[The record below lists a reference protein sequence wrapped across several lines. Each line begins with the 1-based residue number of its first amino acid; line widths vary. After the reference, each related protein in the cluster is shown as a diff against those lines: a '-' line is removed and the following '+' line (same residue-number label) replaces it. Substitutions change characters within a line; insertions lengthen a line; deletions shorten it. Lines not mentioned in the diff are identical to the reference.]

1 MNEFP
6 TPLEGG
12 RIIAPILRTIKLK
25 LREVQLLAGGHGGA
39 LQAPAHTD
47 FKASHWFSSK
57 DPSAR
62 KM

>member
-6 TPLEGG
+6 NPLEGG

-25 LREVQLLAGGHGGA
+25 LREVKLLAGG
-39 LQAPAHTD
+39 HTD

>member
-6 TPLEGG
+6 TPLEGS

-25 LREVQLLAGGHGGA
+25 LREVKLLAGGRGGA
-39 LQAPAHTD
+39 LQAPAHAD
-47 FKASHWFSSK
+47 FKASHWLSSK
-57 DPSAR
+57 DPCAR